1 MVRPINGIVAAGDF
15 TLDVAKLLT
24 SAGIEIDIKA
34 NIMQINIVED
44 IKRNSITGEMLV
56 QDAGAFVNRGPIIG
70 QEYFQ
75 LKRKNSSLENQE
87 EIIDFTENMLLINSV
102 DNRSESW

>member
-44 IKRNSITGEMLV
+44 IKRNSITGEILV
-56 QDAGAFVNRGPIIG
+56 SDGG
-70 QEYFQ
+70 Q
-75 LKRKNSSLENQE
+75 
-87 EIIDFTENMLLINSV
+87 V
-102 DNRSESW
+102 RS

>member
-15 TLDVAKLLT
+15 TLDVAKLVIT

-56 QDAGAFVNRGPIIG
+56 QDAFKLINRGPIIG

-75 LKRKNSSLENQE
+75 
-87 EIIDFTENMLLINSV
+87 
-102 DNRSESW
+102 

>member
-34 NIMQINIVED
+34 NIMLFSS
-44 IKRNSITGEMLV
+44 SIC
-56 QDAGAFVNRGPIIG
+56 
-70 QEYFQ
+70 
-75 LKRKNSSLENQE
+75 SL
-87 EIIDFTENMLLINSV
+87 T
-102 DNRSESW
+102 